1 MIQERIGGLLQRR
14 KRIVNPKTGG
24 LSHRKPPNDERPIGS
39 KGYNNLEV
47 RYNTVSSQCTRVSD
61 LTTDEFIRHVKSKS
75 IVDLL
80 EHKYRYQYQR
90 IKAELKP

>member
-24 LSHRKPPNDERPIGS
+24 LSHRKPPNYERPIGG
-39 KGYNNLEV
+39 KGCD
-47 RYNTVSSQCTRVSD
+47 TVSSPCTRVPD

-80 EHKYRYQYQR
+80 ERKYRNQYQR